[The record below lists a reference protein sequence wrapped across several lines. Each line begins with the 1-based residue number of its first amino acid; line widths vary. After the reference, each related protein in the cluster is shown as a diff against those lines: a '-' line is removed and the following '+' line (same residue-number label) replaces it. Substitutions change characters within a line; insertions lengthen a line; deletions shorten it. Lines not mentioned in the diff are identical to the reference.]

1 MIAYEDNTA
10 QVMVSLT
17 KKQSALVDWNKFLK
31 ERKNDYKK
39 IAKNEVIRIV
49 YTGHKENPKYKR
61 SKDTIMSVDTDI
73 PEKNTLR
80 VFLNPALATR
90 NKRFPGLQSYAYLM
104 GKAEAGFRYYP
115 AFVRRGIFFKKR
127 GEPRDFL
134 ASWHDKIGKLF
145 KEDVNKEIKK
155 ALKR

>member
-1 MIAYEDNTA
+1 MIAYEDNVA

-17 KKQSALVDWNKFLK
+17 KKQSALLDWNKFLK
-31 ERKNDYKK
+31 KRKNEYKGN
-39 IAKNEVIRIV
+39 AKNIV
-49 YTGHKENPKYKR
+49 LIDIYSYPENPKYKR
-61 SKDTIMSVDTDI
+61 SMDTLNSVDTDI

-134 ASWHDKIGKLF
+134 VSWHDRIGKVF

-155 ALKR
+155 ALKK